1 MEDTNMFEGI
11 GRMGDYL
18 KQRDLK
24 LQAKY
29 KMKTG
34 QSLDALKEQL
44 RKNNTFEARTI
55 RAQKTRMTDDTKVSI
70 IRQKLRAGRELSA
83 AELTYLK
90 KNDPDLYAKAREAQ
104 ETRTE
109 LQQALKRAKTKAEAI
124 RAVAQIQAKVA
135 TAAALEAKYGSTSG
149 AMANAAAGAG
159 MSAPAEG
166 GASSM
171 ADTASSAASFA
182 TETAEQA
189 AGVGTMTA
197 PSNGTLTGSEQATGM
212 AGIAD
217 AVSGDSSIGK
227 AEVRASGAEA
237 AAGATASTADTSPA
251 KGASLEAREDTSTGQ
266 TDVGKTATD
275 RAEKETAAKEQTLAD
290 AVELANTKKAL
301 MESYLSTDKSAALPL
316 EKYIFMLAA
325 INDEWAKFANSKD
338 YEELPDDYLSME
350 GAETHST
357 KKPYR
362 PTGMANVEAAER
374 YKVADSLL
382 ADDTTGSL
390 LDLVSKL
397 G

>member
-1 MEDTNMFEGI
+1 MFEGI

-182 TETAEQA
+182 TETAEQE

-217 AVSGDSSIGK
+217 DSSIGK
-227 AEVRASGAEA
+227 AEVKASGAEA
-237 AAGATASTADTSPA
+237 AAGAKASTADTSPA
-251 KGASLEAREDTSTGQ
+251 KGASQKAPEDTSTGQ

-301 MESYLSTDKSAALPL
+301 MESYLSTDKSAVLPL

-338 YEELPDDYLSME
+338 YEELPNDYLSME

-362 PTGMANVEAAER
+362 PKGMANVEAAER

-390 LDLVSKL
+390 LDLVSQL

>member
-11 GRMGDYL
+11 GRMGAYL

-217 AVSGDSSIGK
+217 DSSIGK

-237 AAGATASTADTSPA
+237 AAGAKASTADTSPA

-357 KKPYR
+357 KEPYR
-362 PTGMANVEAAER
+362 PKGMANVEAAER

>member
-1 MEDTNMFEGI
+1 MFEGI

-55 RAQKTRMTDDTKVSI
+55 RAQKTQMTDDTKVAI
-70 IRQKLRAGRELSA
+70 IRQKLHAGRELSA
-83 AELTYLK
+83 AELSYLK
-90 KNDPDLYAKAREAQ
+90 KNDPDLYSKAREAQ

-135 TAAALEAKYGSTSG
+135 TAAALEAKYGSASG
-149 AMANAAAGAG
+149 AMASAAAGT
-159 MSAPAEG
+159 
-166 GASSM
+166 GASASGISADGAAAGV
-171 ADTASSAASFA
+171 ADTASSAASFDTDATGQEASASAGNLAATNGALPGAQAAHSGA
-182 TETAEQA
+182 TEA
-189 AGVGTMTA
+189 AG
-197 PSNGTLTGSEQATGM
+197 TGSSGPAGTSEQ
-212 AGIAD
+212 
-217 AVSGDSSIGK
+217 
-227 AEVRASGAEA
+227 GAA
-237 AAGATASTADTSPA
+237 AAGTNGADPSGTAEPA
-251 KGASLEAREDTSTGQ
+251 AS
-266 TDVGKTATD
+266 GKTPATGADGKDATD
-275 RAEKETAAKEQTLAD
+275 SAAKEAAAKEQTLAD

-301 MESYLSTDKSAALPL
+301 METYLSSDKSAALPL

-338 YEELPDDYLSME
+338 YEELPDDYLSMDKE
-350 GAETHST
+350 ETRST

-362 PTGMANVEAAER
+362 PKGMANVEAAER
-374 YKVADSLL
+374 YKTADSLL
-382 ADDTTGSL
+382 SDDTTGGL
-390 LDLVSKL
+390 LDLMSQL

>member
-217 AVSGDSSIGK
+217 DSSIGK
-227 AEVRASGAEA
+227 AEVKASGAEA
-237 AAGATASTADTSPA
+237 AAGAKASTADTSPA

>member
-1 MEDTNMFEGI
+1 MSMEDTNMFEGI
-11 GRMGDYL
+11 GRMGAYL

-55 RAQKTRMTDDTKVSI
+55 RAQKTQMTDDTKVSI

-189 AGVGTMTA
+189 AG
-197 PSNGTLTGSEQATGM
+197 M

-217 AVSGDSSIGK
+217 DSSIGK

-237 AAGATASTADTSPA
+237 AAGAKASTADTSPA
-251 KGASLEAREDTSTGQ
+251 KGASLEAPEDTSTGQ

-275 RAEKETAAKEQTLAD
+275 RAEKETAAKEQPLAD

-338 YEELPDDYLSME
+338 YEELPNDYLSME

-357 KKPYR
+357 KEPYR
-362 PTGMANVEAAER
+362 PKGMANVEAAER

>member
-11 GRMGDYL
+11 GRMGAYL

-217 AVSGDSSIGK
+217 DSSIGK

-338 YEELPDDYLSME
+338 YEELPNDYLSME

>member
-11 GRMGDYL
+11 GRMGAYL

-55 RAQKTRMTDDTKVSI
+55 RAQKTQMTDDTKVSI

-217 AVSGDSSIGK
+217 DSSIGK
-227 AEVRASGAEA
+227 AEVKASGAEA
-237 AAGATASTADTSPA
+237 AAGATASTTDTSPA

>member
-1 MEDTNMFEGI
+1 MFEGI
-11 GRMGDYL
+11 GRMGAYL

-55 RAQKTRMTDDTKVSI
+55 RAQKTQMTDDTKVSI
-70 IRQKLRAGRELSA
+70 IRKKLRAGRELSA

-166 GASSM
+166 AASSM

-197 PSNGTLTGSEQATGM
+197 SSNGTMTGSEQATGM

-217 AVSGDSSIGK
+217 DSSIGK

-251 KGASLEAREDTSTGQ
+251 KGASLEAPEDTSTGQ
-266 TDVGKTATD
+266 TDVGKRATD
-275 RAEKETAAKEQTLAD
+275 RAEKETAAKEQTLAG
-290 AVELANTKKAL
+290 AVELANTKNAL
-301 MESYLSTDKSAALPL
+301 MESYLSTEKSAALPL

-338 YEELPDDYLSME
+338 YEELPNDYLSME
-350 GAETHST
+350 GAEPHST